1 MSSKISSHK
10 EGSEA
15 YEHVVDPTVK
25 WEVDERVELRATV
38 AMEMQATIDS
48 DVIEAM
54 AAVENGECERP
65 FGMTLEAEERWEA
78 RELEVERTRTR
89 EDRSQTSKR
98 EAVCRGMSVRQCG
111 QETVERINPMD
122 DLDTETRRAV
132 ETQAARIASRVRGGM
147 APSGIE
153 VRIAE
158 RMNAGA
164 DVQTAVLE
172 TLDEVKATP
181 GAVVPIDEIGTV
193 GRSEVDIEGR
203 ISKLWTPSHPS
214 IAQVGLL
221 EDATGT
227 VKFTSWARSN
237 QPWLAEGDVVR
248 LRNVAWNYYGERV
261 SVALTGWSTVVSLGS
276 SQTPR

>member
-1 MSSKISSHK
+1 MSSKINSSK
-10 EGSEA
+10 EGSEVFERVA
-15 YEHVVDPTVK
+15 DSAVR
-25 WEVDERVELRATV
+25 WEVDEQVELRATV
-38 AMEMQATIDS
+38 AMETQATIDS

-54 AAVENGECERP
+54 AAVESGERERP
-65 FGMTLEAEERWEA
+65 FGMTLEAQERWEA
-78 RELEVERTRTR
+78 REAEVQRTRAR

-98 EAVCRGMSVRQCG
+98 EAVCRGMSEAQCG
-111 QETVERINPMD
+111 QETVERVNPMD

-132 ETQAARIASRVRGGM
+132 ETQAARIASRVRCGM
-147 APSGIE
+147 AQSGIA

-158 RMNAGA
+158 RVNAG
-164 DVQTAVLE
+164 VEFQMAVLD

-181 GAVVPIDEIGTV
+181 GALVPIDEIGTV

-221 EDATGT
+221 EDETGT

-237 QPWLAEGDVVR
+237 QPWLAAGDVVR
-248 LRNVAWNYYGERV
+248 LRNVAWNYYGNRV
-261 SVALTGWSTVVSLGS
+261 SVALTGWSAVVF
-276 SQTPR
+276 R